1 MKLLIGIYNSFLWSL
16 LIATILFND
25 TWLQMRVN
33 IGYLF
38 FACWLL
44 LVIIWSLVMRHRTVN
59 RWLTVINT
67 VIVTVVALAVEGV
80 TNLLVI
86 PAAFIREGLHTE
98 NVSFTS
104 INLVLVIIIIAGFL
118 LSLKPLVRRR

>member
-1 MKLLIGIYNSFLWSL
+1 
-16 LIATILFND
+16 
-25 TWLQMRVN
+25 MRVN

>member
-16 LIATILFND
+16 LIATLLFND

-44 LVIIWSLVMRHRTVN
+44 ATSDYLVTSNAPPN
-59 RWLTVINT
+59 R
-67 VIVTVVALAVEGV
+67 
-80 TNLLVI
+80 
-86 PAAFIREGLHTE
+86 
-98 NVSFTS
+98 
-104 INLVLVIIIIAGFL
+104 
-118 LSLKPLVRRR
+118 